1 MVHGVVDFC
10 GRKKARGSDK
20 HKGVLCVL
28 AALLDGQV
36 SLLCEDVHTQLRGG
50 DKWSISL
57 GTQLLTFSLR
67 EESY

>member
-1 MVHGVVDFC
+1 MVAAVVDFC
-10 GRKKARGSDK
+10 GRKRARGSDPMC
-20 HKGVLCVL
+20 CVL
-28 AALLDGQV
+28 LALRDGQA

-67 EESY
+67 EE